1 MGIGQALVLAAGSMR
16 TGRLRCILTT
26 VGIVIGVASV
36 IVLVGL
42 GNGVQTRFQDSFGG
56 LSNSIT
62 VYKSGTTDPVHQVES
77 LRESDVAALR
87 RDGAPAISAV
97 TPLRSG
103 SAMVRYDSKVVRVS
117 AAGTTPDYMSFRD
130 KTLRAGRVFTE
141 AENASKA
148 RVVVLGAMAVKYL
161 FAGDAQAAIGA
172 EVQIGRLE
180 YEVIGTIVSTGDSAD
195 NIALVPLSSARALF
209 AGADTLSSIG
219 IEASGV
225 EQVPS
230 AMQRVTT
237 ILDGEH
243 GVTMPGARDYQ
254 ASSLAN
260 QVESVRGFIRVFT
273 LFTLAIAGIALFV
286 GALGLANIMLVTVT
300 ERTAEIGIRKAVG
313 ARRTAIL
320 TQFLIEAVVLA
331 GMGGLVGVGLG
342 VGLTLLGAEQVPR
355 HIPELGTPEVSVP
368 AVLLAFGVSLVIG
381 LLSGGYPAL
390 RAARMHPMDALR
402 H

>member
-26 VGIVIGVASV
+26 AGIVIGVASV

-42 GNGVQTRFQDSFGG
+42 GNGVQTRFHDSFGG

-77 LRESDVAALR
+77 LRESDVHALR
-87 RDGAPAISAV
+87 RDGGPAIAAV

-117 AAGTTPDYMSFRD
+117 AAGTTPDYMTFRD
-130 KTLRAGRVFTE
+130 KTLQVGRVFTE

-161 FAGDAQAAIGA
+161 FADDAQAAIGA
-172 EVQIGRLE
+172 RVQIGRLR
-180 YEVIGTIVSTGDSAD
+180 YEVVGTLVSTGDSAD
-195 NIALVPLSSARALF
+195 NIALVPLSSARSLF

-219 IEASGV
+219 IEAAGV
-225 EQVPS
+225 EQVPG
-230 AMQRVTT
+230 AMQRVTA

-243 GVTMPGARDYQ
+243 GITMPGARDYQ
-254 ASSLAN
+254 ASALAN

-273 LFTLAIAGIALFV
+273 LFTLVIAGIALFV

-313 ARRTAIL
+313 ARRSAIL

-331 GMGGLVGVGLG
+331 GLGGLLGVGVGI
-342 VGLTLLGAEQVPR
+342 GLTLLGADLVPR
-355 HIPELGTPEVSVP
+355 HIPELGVPEVSLP

-381 LLSGGYPAL
+381 LASGGYPAL